1 MALHVLDEANR
12 CLGCKKPMCQQGC
25 PIHTNIPEV
34 IRLLKDNHL
43 DDAGRMLFENNP
55 LTTVCSLVC
64 NHENQCEGHCIRNR
78 MPSHDPVHFSIIED
92 YISTTYANKMTSG
105 PAPRNGMK
113 AAVVGSGPAGLTV
126 AVLLARW
133 GYDVTIFDAR
143 DKIGGVMR
151 YGIPNYRLPDS
162 VLDDFQY
169 RHLELKGI
177 HVRPNTAIGKTIT
190 IDDLFRDG
198 YKSVFIGAG
207 LWKANAMHI
216 KGETLGNAAFGIDY
230 LANSKAFQL
239 GDDIAVIGVGNSA
252 MDCARTAIRNGA
264 RHVTCYARRDEECI
278 SASEHEV
285 RYAKLE
291 GVGFRFCKAP
301 VEIREN
307 GIEVKNTFLTIKAK
321 PTLATDKPAEIGGPV
336 DYLFCCT
343 KSYDLDENIAQL
355 APIIGPDTV
364 IIPLLN
370 GADITERIQKLLPDN
385 EVWKGCVYI
394 GSRLVRPGRIEK
406 FTIKDRVFLG
416 NNKKD
421 KTRLKE
427 LQEIL
432 ANARILTTVPDD
444 IDLEIWKKFFMISTA
459 ATATSYFNET
469 ISEVLDRHIDL
480 YITLSYELKSVAEAK
495 GIRFKDNP
503 VFSSIEAQKIMPNNS
518 TTSMHSDFKRGS
530 RTEVET
536 LTGYVVRTAEELG
549 VEVPTYQFMY
559 KGLTQFP
566 YPVD

>member
-34 IRLLKDNHL
+34 IRLLKANEL
-43 DDAGRMLFENNP
+43 DAAGRMLFENNP

-92 YISTTYANKMTSG
+92 YISTTYANKMTKG
-105 PAPRNGMK
+105 PAPKNGMK
-113 AAVVGSGPAGLTV
+113 AAVVGAGPAGLTI

-133 GYDVTIFDAR
+133 GYDITIFDAR

-177 HVRPNTAIGKTIT
+177 HVRPNTTIGKTIT

-216 KGETLGNAAFGIDY
+216 KGESLGNVAFGIDY
-230 LANSKAFQL
+230 LANSKAFRL

-264 RHVTCYARRDEECI
+264 RHVTCYARRDESCI
-278 SASEHEV
+278 SASEYEV
-285 RYAKLE
+285 SYAKLE

-307 GIEVKNTFLTIKAK
+307 GLICRDTVKNEEGKFVQVEGSETFYPHTGVIVSVSQGSESNLVKTTTGIETNQKGLLTVSEDGSTTREGVFAGGDAVMGARTVVEAVAIAKQVAESMDKYMKSLPADTTPDPYADIPTFQIPTSDVLGKQEVK
-321 PTLATDKPAEIGGPV
+321 
-336 DYLFCCT
+336 
-343 KSYDLDENIAQL
+343 
-355 APIIGPDTV
+355 
-364 IIPLLN
+364 
-370 GADITERIQKLLPDN
+370 
-385 EVWKGCVYI
+385 
-394 GSRLVRPGRIEK
+394 
-406 FTIKDRVFLG
+406 
-416 NNKKD
+416 
-421 KTRLKE
+421 
-427 LQEIL
+427 
-432 ANARILTTVPDD
+432 
-444 IDLEIWKKFFMISTA
+444 
-459 ATATSYFNET
+459 
-469 ISEVLDRHIDL
+469 
-480 YITLSYELKSVAEAK
+480 
-495 GIRFKDNP
+495 
-503 VFSSIEAQKIMPNNS
+503 
-518 TTSMHSDFKRGS
+518 
-530 RTEVET
+530 
-536 LTGYVVRTAEELG
+536 
-549 VEVPTYQFMY
+549 
-559 KGLTQFP
+559 
-566 YPVD
+566 